1 MPRDDYNRLLSIMR
15 GENEKYEFYLNAS
28 MEKKV
33 VGGVSGID
41 LLTDKNVDGTLE
53 LEGCQVAVLKIE

>member
-1 MPRDDYNRLLSIMR
+1 MR
-15 GENEKYEFYLNAS
+15 YGENEKYEFYLNAS